1 MPGGQDVNADE
12 EHAETHEIWNRRIRD
27 LAPFV
32 IIVAGLVAAL
42 YFGQGVL
49 KPLAL
54 AILVTTLINA
64 ATDKLTTIRIGSF
77 RPSRWMGLTLT
88 TLAMVA
94 VVFVFARI
102 LTDQVEQ
109 LAADWPRYL
118 TRLEALAA
126 QITALMGAEIAGKV
140 TEYIGSIDISS
151 GVTVVLGTTGTLLTD
166 LGMVA
171 LYTAF
176 LISARDSGVRKLSAL
191 FPAKADHEA
200 VTRILTS
207 ISESTRKYMLI
218 KTAMSVLTGVAS
230 YVVMLFVGLDFAAT
244 WAVLIF
250 LLNYIPTIGSIIGV
264 ILPCVLALVQFDA
277 MSTVIITVALLG
289 GIQFVIGNLIEPIYM
304 GKTLNLSSVVVI
316 LALTLW
322 GSLWGVFGMFLSVPL
337 TVMIMISCAH
347 IPPLRWFA
355 IILSE
360 DGKVAGEA
368 A

>member
-1 MPGGQDVNADE
+1 MPGGRDVSVE
-12 EHAETHEIWNRRIRD
+12 EGQSGTAEIWNRRIRD
-27 LAPFV
+27 LAPYVV
-32 IIVAGLVAAL
+32 IFAGLVAAL
-42 YFGQGVL
+42 YFGQGAL

-54 AILVTTLINA
+54 AILITTLINA
-64 ATDKLTTIRIGSF
+64 ATDKLTTIRIGAF
-77 RPSRWMGLTLT
+77 RASRWMGLTLT

-109 LAADWPRYL
+109 LSAGWPHYVS
-118 TRLEALAA
+118 RLEALSAW
-126 QITALMGAEIAGKV
+126 ITAMLGAEIAGKV
-140 TEYIGSIDISS
+140 TDYIGSIDIASAAS
-151 GVTVVLGTTGTLLTD
+151 VVLGSTGSMLAD

-171 LYTAF
+171 LYAAF
-176 LISARDSGVRKLSAL
+176 LIPARDSSVRKLSAL
-191 FPAKADHEA
+191 FPVEADHRM
-200 VTRILTS
+200 VTRVLTS

-218 KTAMSVLTGVAS
+218 KTAMSVMTGVAS

-264 ILPCVLALVQFDA
+264 ILPCILALVQFDA
-277 MSTVIITVALLG
+277 LATVVTVIALLG
-289 GIQFVIGNLIEPIYM
+289 GIQFMIGNIIEPIYM

-360 DGKVAGEA
+360 DGKVGGEA